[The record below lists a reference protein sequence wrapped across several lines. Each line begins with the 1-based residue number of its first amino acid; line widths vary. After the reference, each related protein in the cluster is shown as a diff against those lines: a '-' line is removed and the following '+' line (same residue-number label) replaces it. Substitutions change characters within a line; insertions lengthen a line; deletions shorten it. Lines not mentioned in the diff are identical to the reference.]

1 MKMSL
6 ISFAFFAIVFI
17 CKFLVSNIIA
27 NSNNKSTVLATF
39 GAGES
44 QSGIDR
50 GVALG
55 QLWGPNPRGKRSS
68 GPGENWDDGSNTPMR
83 SMDRGLLEG
92 LLGRRK
98 RSSGPGENWDD
109 GSNIPMRSISDSDPS
124 DFPEN
129 RGIFDDLLQMG
140 MKYSVA
146 KLDEA
151 IKKKEAKKE
160 AKKKAEEAA
169 KQSE

>member
-1 MKMSL
+1 MGKGD
-6 ISFAFFAIVFI
+6 
-17 CKFLVSNIIA
+17 C
-27 NSNNKSTVLATF
+27 
-39 GAGES
+39 
-44 QSGIDR
+44 Q
-50 GVALG
+50 G
-55 QLWGPNPRGKRSS
+55 Q
-68 GPGENWDDGSNTPMR
+68 NWDDGSNTPMR

-98 RSSGPGENWDD
+98 RSAGLLDGVLGRRKRSSGPGENWDD
-109 GSNIPMRSISDSDPS
+109 GSNIPMRSISDLNPS
-124 DFPEN
+124 DFPGN
-129 RGIFDDLLQMG
+129 RGIFDDLLEMG